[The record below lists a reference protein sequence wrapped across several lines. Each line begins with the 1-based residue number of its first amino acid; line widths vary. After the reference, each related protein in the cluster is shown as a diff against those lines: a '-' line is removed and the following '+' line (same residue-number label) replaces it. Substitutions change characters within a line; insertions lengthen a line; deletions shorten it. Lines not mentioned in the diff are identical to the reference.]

1 MEKNIQ
7 KLYEEIN
14 FLGFHA
20 TYHRDH
26 NYVENSKCLIPKVQ
40 EFVLWFL
47 KEKQDLFEPEVTENL
62 ITILKDCEKALKDYD
77 NVLMMD
83 ALEQGISGY
92 LELFLSEEYF
102 KEKENTYVGATESQ
116 KPSIIGKTFSRHP

>member
-1 MEKNIQ
+1 MEEKIQ
-7 KLYEEIN
+7 TLYEDIN
-14 FLGFHA
+14 FLGFYA
-20 TYHRDH
+20 TYHRDN
-26 NYVENSKCLIPKVQ
+26 NYIENCKTLISQVQ

-47 KEKQDLFEPEVTENL
+47 KEKQDLSEPEITENL
-62 ITILKDCEKALKDYD
+62 IDILRDCEAALKMHD

-102 KEKENTYVGATESQ
+102 KEKENTYVGQPKRQ
-116 KPSIIGKTFSRHP
+116 KS

>member
-1 MEKNIQ
+1 MEEKIQ
-7 KLYEEIN
+7 ILYEEIN

-26 NYVENSKCLIPKVQ
+26 NYVENSNTLIPKVQ

-47 KEKQDLFEPEVTENL
+47 KEKQDLSEPGVIENL
-62 ITILKDCEKALKDYD
+62 IDILKDCEMALHTYD
-77 NVLMMD
+77 HVLMMD

-92 LELFLSEEYF
+92 LELFLSEDYF
-102 KEKENTYVGATESQ
+102 KEKENTYVGQHERQ
-116 KPSIIGKTFSRHP
+116 EP